1 MTRTTENTLYRW
13 YICAASFIGL
23 MVCQSP
29 AVFLSFGVFMKPL
42 GAAFGWERGPM
53 SLALSFCAVSLAL
66 VSPLAGSLIDRFGA
80 RRVLLPSMIT
90 FGLVI
95 ASLYFLNGSLV
106 QFYAL
111 YILLGIVG
119 AGANNVGFM
128 RVITAWFGRLRGRAL
143 GIASSGVA
151 MGVAV
156 LTFAA
161 QQGISRFGW
170 QAGYLAIA
178 GVILLVAVPLV
189 ALVIRDRPSDLG
201 LAPEAGAGT
210 SKVQEQSQVPLR
222 VVLRRPLA
230 WVLVLLGFLVAVSMH
245 GGQVHMVP
253 LMTDRG
259 ISPALAA
266 GGMAFLMAVSSVFA
280 RMAVGTLFDY
290 YFAPRVSIFAFLT
303 AAGGVV
309 LMMVSKATWPCYVFA
324 ITMGFGSGAESDVLG
339 YLTSRYFGLKAFG
352 RVYGIVFG
360 GFMLGTA
367 ISPYFFGA
375 IFDRTGTYQV
385 ALGISAALILVLCL
399 LLALLPRFPSLGSTV
414 LEGPPDDLPESS
426 PHRAAA
432 AT

>member
-1 MTRTTENTLYRW
+1 MTRTTESTLYRW

-42 GAAFGWERGPM
+42 GTAFGWERGPM
-53 SLALSFCAVSLAL
+53 SLALSFCAITLAL

-95 ASLYFLNGSLV
+95 ASLYFLNGSLA
-106 QFYAL
+106 QFYLL

-151 MGVAV
+151 MGAAV
-156 LTFAA
+156 LSFVA
-161 QQGISRFGW
+161 QQSISRFGW
-170 QAGYLAIA
+170 RAGYLAIA

-201 LAPEAGAGT
+201 LEAEAGAGASQT
-210 SKVQEQSQVPLR
+210 QERGQVPLR
-222 VVLRRPLA
+222 EILRRPLA

-266 GGMAFLMAVSSVFA
+266 GGMAFLMAVSSVIA
-280 RMAVGTLFDY
+280 RMGIGALFDY
-290 YFAPRVSIFAFLT
+290 FFAPRISIIAFLA
-303 AAGGVV
+303 AAGGLI
-309 LMMVSKATWPCYVFA
+309 LMMVSSASWPCYVFA

-367 ISPYFFGA
+367 VSPYFFGA
-375 IFDRTGTYQV
+375 IFDRTGSYHV

-399 LLALLPRFPSLGSTV
+399 LLALLPRFPALNSTV
-414 LEGPPDDLPESS
+414 LEAAQRPPAES
-426 PHRAAA
+426 AAA
-432 AT
+432 RA